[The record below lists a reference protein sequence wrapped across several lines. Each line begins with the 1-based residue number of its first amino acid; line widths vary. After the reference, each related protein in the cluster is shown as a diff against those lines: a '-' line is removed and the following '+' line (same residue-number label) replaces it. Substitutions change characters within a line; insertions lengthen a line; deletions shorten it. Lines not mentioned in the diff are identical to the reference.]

1 MKRRGFLGIIGG
13 AAVAGPS
20 AAKAVVAKMP
30 VGIVDASATLLPSVG
45 YSGSG
50 HGQSVGLDRS
60 WKLSEIANI
69 KRFLGGELSD
79 EEKEQRK
86 RQKMYNRQSIIN
98 QRIAGL
104 VSVSGVY
111 KFDMYNREIAEMNED
126 IAKSEARGRLHWL
139 LRDE

>member
-20 AAKAVVAKMP
+20 AAKAVAAKMP
-30 VGIVDASATLLPSVG
+30 VGLVDASTSLIPSVG
-45 YSGSG
+45 YSGT
-50 HGQSVGLDRS
+50 GQTNGPDRS

-69 KRFLGGELSD
+69 KRFLSGELSD

-86 RQKMYNRQSIIN
+86 RQKMYSRQSIIN